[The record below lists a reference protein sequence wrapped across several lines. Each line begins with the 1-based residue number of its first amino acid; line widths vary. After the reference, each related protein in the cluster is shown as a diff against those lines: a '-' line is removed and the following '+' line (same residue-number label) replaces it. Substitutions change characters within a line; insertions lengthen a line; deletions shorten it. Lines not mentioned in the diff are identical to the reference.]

1 MKFHPMRV
9 CLAAVLVILLT
20 AVYAFADRTMSVRA
34 DIANIRSGPGTN
46 FKILWKVE
54 KNHPI
59 QVLEKKGAWR
69 RFVDFEGDRAWIYS
83 GLLSRT
89 PAVIVEKSDC
99 NVRSGP
105 GLKNP
110 VIFKAERGVS
120 FKALD
125 KKGEWIHIE
134 HADGD
139 RGWIHRSLVW
149 P

>member
-1 MKFHPMRV
+1 MTLNPVRIV
-9 CLAAVLVILLT
+9 SAAVLAVLLI
-20 AVYAFADRTMSVRA
+20 AGYAFAERTMSVRV

-46 FKILWKVE
+46 HKILWKVE
-54 KNHPI
+54 KYHPI
-59 QVLEKKGAWR
+59 QVVRVKGHWR

-89 PAVIVEKSDC
+89 PTVIVDKTNC

-110 VIFKAERGVS
+110 VVFKVERGVS
-120 FKALD
+120 FKVLD
-125 KKGEWIHIE
+125 RKGKWIHIE